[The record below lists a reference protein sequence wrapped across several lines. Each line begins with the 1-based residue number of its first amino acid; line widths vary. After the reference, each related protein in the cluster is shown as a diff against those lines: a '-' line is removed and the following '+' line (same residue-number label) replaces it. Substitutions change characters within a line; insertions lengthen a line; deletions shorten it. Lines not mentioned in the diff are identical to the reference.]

1 MRSAAMDDFV
11 ARVRAAS
18 DILSVVAS
26 YVPLKKKGRNYWG
39 CCPFHQEKTPSFSVT
54 PDKGFFYCFG
64 CHAGGNV
71 FKFLSM
77 MENVGYFDAV
87 KMQAEKLGIPM
98 PEREKSEEEL
108 ARDRRL
114 DDLRKMMGMARS
126 FFHNCLVK
134 TRYGEAGLRYFA
146 GRGIGQET
154 IEAFGLG
161 FAPDAFGKLRDAFL
175 KRGVSEKLLL
185 EGGLVSEGRSGVYD
199 RFRNRVMIPIAD
211 ERGRVVGFGGRVLD
225 EGKPKYLNSPETAI
239 FNKRRLLFG
248 LDRAKSAIRSEG
260 WALLVEGYMD
270 AISLSA
276 AGVGNAV
283 ASLGTAFTAE
293 QCRLLLRYTTD
304 ICFCYDSDE
313 AGQRATLRALSIV
326 SATGARARVLIVPDG
341 KDPDEFVRKHGG
353 DAFRALADKALP
365 LGEFQI
371 RYALKNNDIRSLD
384 GKNRALRACLPTL
397 RAAGAVEQNAYIHF
411 LQSNLGIDEG
421 IIRQELA
428 MYRSDEPQAELRPA
442 PRRQAVR
449 SVDDAVRRAG
459 RALIRMA
466 WEDAGV
472 AVLAVA
478 ELGGEPFPYPLHG
491 ELLRYIA
498 SCAEQGEAPSEERV
512 AERFG
517 EEAEAELSHAL
528 TEETPDKDG
537 PHEERLDK
545 DGLCDAW
552 VRAIRIAQM
561 RAAFEEH
568 RLRADAMEREGN
580 SNFLQELQKSQRIKQ
595 EIDQLNHLRQRM
607 DE

>member
-11 ARVRAAS
+11 ARVREAS

-77 MENVGYFDAV
+77 IENVSYFDAI
-87 KMQAEKLGIPM
+87 KMQAEKLGIPL
-98 PEREKSEEEL
+98 PEREKSDEEL
-108 ARDRRL
+108 ARDRKL
-114 DDLRKMMGMARS
+114 DDLRKMMGMAQS

-146 GRGIGQET
+146 GRGIGKET

-161 FAPDAFGKLRDAFL
+161 FAPDAFGKLRDGFL

-185 EGGLVSEGRSGVYD
+185 EGGLVTEGRGGVYD
-199 RFRNRVMIPIAD
+199 RFRNRAMIPIAD
-211 ERGRVVGFGGRVLD
+211 ERGRVVGFGGRVID
-225 EGKPKYLNSPETAI
+225 DGKPKYLNSPETAI

-270 AISLSA
+270 AISLA
-276 AGVGNAV
+276 TAGVGNAV

-326 SATGARARVLIVPDG
+326 SATGAQARVLIVPDG

-353 DAFRALADKALP
+353 EAFRELAKQAVP
-365 LGEFQI
+365 IGKFQI
-371 RYALKNNDIRSLD
+371 QYALKSNDIRSLD

-397 RAAGAVEQNAYIHF
+397 RASGAVEQNAYIHY

-428 MYRSDEPQAELRPA
+428 MYRGDEPAAELRPE

-449 SVDDAVRRAG
+449 TVDDAVRRAG
-459 RALIRMA
+459 RVLIRKA

-478 ELGGEPFPYPLHG
+478 ELGNEPFPYPLH
-491 ELLRYIA
+491 EQLLRYIA
-498 SCAEQGEAPSEERV
+498 ACADQEENPSEERV
-512 AERFG
+512 AETLG

-528 TEETPDKDG
+528 LEETPDK
-537 PHEERLDK
+537 E
-545 DGLCDAW
+545 GLCDDCLQ
-552 VRAIRIAQM
+552 VIRLAQM
-561 RAAFEEH
+561 RATFEEH

-595 EIDQLNHLRQRM
+595 EIDQLNNLRQRM

>member
-11 ARVRAAS
+11 ARVREAS

-77 MENVGYFDAV
+77 IENISYFDAI
-87 KMQAEKLGIPM
+87 KMQAEKLGIPL

-108 ARDRRL
+108 ARERRL
-114 DDLRKMMGMARS
+114 DDLRKMMGMART

-134 TRYGEAGLRYFA
+134 TRYGDPGRRYFA
-146 GRGIGQET
+146 GRGIGEDT

-161 FAPDAFGKLRDAFL
+161 FAPDAFGKLRDGFL

-211 ERGRVVGFGGRVLD
+211 ERGRVVGFGGRVID
-225 EGKPKYLNSPETAI
+225 DGKPKYLNSPETAI

-270 AISLSA
+270 AISLAA

-304 ICFCYDSDE
+304 ICFCYDSDD

-326 SATGARARVLIVPDG
+326 SATGARARVLIVPEG
-341 KDPDEFVRKHGG
+341 KDPDEYVRKHGG
-353 DAFRALADKALP
+353 EAFRALVEKAHP
-365 LGEFQI
+365 IGEFQI
-371 RYALKNNDIRSLD
+371 RYALKNNDIRTLD

-397 RAAGAVEQNAYIHF
+397 RAAGAVEQNAYIHK
-411 LQSNLGIDEG
+411 LQSTLGIDEG

-428 MYRSDEPQAELRPA
+428 MSRGEEAATELRPA

-466 WEDAGV
+466 WEDGGV

-478 ELGGEPFPYPLHG
+478 ELGKEPFPYSVH
-491 ELLRYIA
+491 EQLLRYIA
-498 SCAEQGEAPSEERV
+498 GCTEQGEAPREDLV
-512 AERFG
+512 AETLG

-528 TEETPDKDG
+528 TEEAPGQDLPESEAPDQ
-537 PHEERLDK
+537 EE
-545 DGLCDAW
+545 LCDECLR
-552 VRAIRIAQM
+552 VIRLAQM

-595 EIDQLNHLRQRM
+595 EIDQLNKLRRRM